1 MNQFFSSPHSGIS
14 FSAIKWKFQ
23 NFFCIFKKYIHF
35 CRDDFHHRC
44 IKLVVIQD
52 MLIKPLFYE
61 PAKHLYKL
69 ICDPEY
75 LSWCVQDAK
84 LHNVNRF
91 KECKTKVHG
100 WNILL
105 PDSASFLSAYKE
117 IFVNK
122 IYDFN
127 FHSGKPKILDLGAN
141 IGLSVL
147 FFKTIYP
154 EAQITAF
161 EADPRIF
168 RYLEINVPGNGFKD
182 VELIN
187 KAVWDKN
194 CDLKFYPDGADGGH
208 VANIGEG
215 KPIKIE
221 AININE
227 FLRDRQ
233 FDFLK
238 MDIEGAEE
246 IVFPACKEYLSRFKY
261 IFVEYHSKVTQK
273 QKLAEIL
280 GLMTEKEFRI
290 SIHPV
295 MFNPKPFTATH
306 LASGFDLQ
314 LNIFAWKD

>member
-1 MNQFFSSPHSGIS
+1 
-14 FSAIKWKFQ
+14 
-23 NFFCIFKKYIHF
+23 
-35 CRDDFHHRC
+35 
-44 IKLVVIQD
+44 
-52 MLIKPLFYE
+52 MLIKPFFYE

-69 ICDPEY
+69 LCDPEY
-75 LSWCVQDAK
+75 LSWCVLDAK
-84 LHNVNRF
+84 LRNIHRF
-91 KECKTKVHG
+91 KEAKVKVYG
-100 WNILL
+100 WDILF

-117 IFVNK
+117 IYVK
-122 IYDFN
+122 RIYDFN
-127 FHSGKPKILDLGAN
+127 FPSSKPKILDLGAN

-147 FFKTIYP
+147 FFKKIYP
-154 EAQITAF
+154 EAQVTAF

-168 RYLEINVPGNGFKD
+168 RYLETNVHGNGFKD
-182 VELIN
+182 VELVN
-187 KAVWDKN
+187 KAVWHEN
-194 CDLKFYPDGADGGH
+194 CTLRFYPDGADGGH
-208 VANIGEG
+208 VSDVGEG
-215 KPIKIE
+215 KTVEIE
-221 AININE
+221 AINIGE
-227 FLRDRQ
+227 FLRDRE

-246 IVFPACKEYLSRFKY
+246 TVLPVCQKYLSGFKY